1 MHDFDRILK
10 GGRVFDG
17 TGGPWY
23 RADVGIRKDTIADI
37 GPLQRAGARQVV
49 DCTNM
54 AVAPGFIDTHSHS
67 DLMVF
72 EDPSLP
78 PKLMQGVTTEL
89 LGQDGIAAAPVKDER
104 KSDWGRHL
112 SGLLGSPDI
121 DWTWSSF
128 DGYLSALEGARP
140 GLNLACLLPHGNL
153 RLWVMGMEDRKP
165 TPAELDEMIGLLRQG
180 FEAGAVGLS
189 TGLIYPPCSYADEEE
204 LAALCSEMTRYG
216 GFLVVHLRSEDAQ
229 LFEATEE
236 MLRVSGKSGAPLHIS
251 HLKAGG
257 RAQFGRAGELLARL
271 EAARKRG
278 IEVTFDQYPYTAGST
293 MLFAILPEWLQE
305 GGPDKM
311 IERLKDADIRQRI
324 LTEVATRTSSTIDLS
339 DIRVSAVGSQKNKH
353 VEGRNLLELEEAMGR
368 PLIDAVCDLL
378 IEEDL
383 NVSMILFIADEEDVQ
398 TILRHPLQIACT
410 DGLLGGK
417 PHPRLYGAFPRI
429 LGHYGR
435 DLGILDLQ
443 EAVRK
448 MTSAP
453 AARLGL
459 KDRGLVRPGMKA
471 DLVVFDPGEIIDTS
485 TYEEPRRHPKGIR
498 HVFVNGNEAVRE
510 GEILEGRAGRVLR
523 GTTPVPTG

>member
-1 MHDFDRILK
+1 MASFDLILR

-23 RADVGIRKDTIADI
+23 RADVGVRGDTIMDV
-37 GPLQRAGARQVV
+37 GPLQDADAKRSI
-49 DCTNM
+49 DCADT
-54 AVAPGFIDTHSHS
+54 AVSPGFIDTHSHS

-72 EDPSLP
+72 EDPSLA
-78 PKLMQGVTTEL
+78 PKVLQGVTTEL
-89 LGQDGIAAAPVKDER
+89 LGQDGIAAAPVRNES

-112 SGLLGSPDI
+112 SGLLGNPDI
-121 DWTWSSF
+121 DWDWSSF
-128 DGYLSALEGARP
+128 EEYLSAVEEVRSGP
-140 GLNLACLLPHGNL
+140 NMACLLPHGNL

-165 TPAELDEMIGLLRQG
+165 TAAELEEMIALLHQG

-189 TGLIYPPCSYADEEE
+189 TGLIYPPCSYADEDE
-204 LAALCSEMTRYG
+204 LAALCSAMTRYG

-229 LFEATEE
+229 LFEAVDE
-236 MLRVSGKSGAPLHIS
+236 MVRVCERSGAPLHIS

-257 RAQFGRAGELLARL
+257 RAQFGRAGELLERLQTARQ
-271 EAARKRG
+271 RG
-278 IEVTFDQYPYTAGST
+278 VEVTFDQYPYTAGST

-305 GGPDKM
+305 GGPDRM
-311 IERLKDADIRQRI
+311 IERLKDSEVRQRI

-339 DIRVSAVGSQKNKH
+339 DIRVSSVGSQKNKH
-353 VEGRNLLELEEAMGR
+353 VEGKNLLELEEAMGR

-378 IEEDL
+378 VEEDL

-398 TILRHPLQIACT
+398 TILKHPLHIACT

-429 LGHYGR
+429 LGHYCR
-435 DLGILDLQ
+435 DLAILDLP
-443 EAVRK
+443 EAIRK

-471 DLVVFDPGEIIDTS
+471 DLVVFDPETIIDTS
-485 TYEEPRRHPKGIR
+485 TYEEPRQHPEGIL
-498 HVFVNGNEAVRE
+498 HVFVNGEQAVRD
-510 GEILEGRAGRVLR
+510 GGILDARSGRVLR
-523 GTTPVPTG
+523 RVRVLRR

>member
-1 MHDFDRILK
+1 MNDFDLILK

-17 TGGPWY
+17 TGGPWH
-23 RADVGIRKDTIADI
+23 RADVGIRGDTIAEV
-37 GPLQRAGARQVV
+37 GPLQQAGAKRVV
-49 DCTNM
+49 DCANM

-72 EDPSLP
+72 EDPCLP

-89 LGQDGIAAAPVKDER
+89 LGQDGIAAAPVKGEQ

-112 SGLLGSPDI
+112 SGLLGNPDI
-121 DWTWSSF
+121 EWTWSSF
-128 DGYLSALEGARP
+128 DEYLTALERTGP

-165 TPAELDEMIGLLRQG
+165 TAGELEEMIALLHQG

-216 GFLVVHLRSEDAQ
+216 GFLVVHLRSEDSQ
-229 LFEATEE
+229 LFEATDE
-236 MLRVSGKSGAPLHIS
+236 MLRVCEKSGAPLHIS

-257 RAQFGRAGELLARL
+257 RAQFGKAGELLRRLETARL
-271 EAARKRG
+271 RG

-293 MLFAILPEWLQE
+293 MLFAVLPEWLQE

-311 IERLKDADIRQRI
+311 IERLKDPDIRRKI
-324 LTEVATRTSSTIDLS
+324 LEEVASRTASTIDLS

-353 VEGRNLLELEEAMGR
+353 VEGKNLLELEEAMGR

-378 IEEDL
+378 VEEDL

-398 TILRHPLQIACT
+398 TILRHPLHIACT

-429 LGHYGR
+429 LGHYCR
-435 DLGILDLQ
+435 DLGILDLE
-443 EAVRK
+443 EAIRK

-471 DLVVFDPGEIIDTS
+471 DLVVFDPEAIIDTS

-498 HVFVNGNEAVRE
+498 NVFVNGSEAVRE
-510 GEILEGRAGRVLR
+510 GQALDNRAGRVLR
-523 GTTPVPTG
+523 R